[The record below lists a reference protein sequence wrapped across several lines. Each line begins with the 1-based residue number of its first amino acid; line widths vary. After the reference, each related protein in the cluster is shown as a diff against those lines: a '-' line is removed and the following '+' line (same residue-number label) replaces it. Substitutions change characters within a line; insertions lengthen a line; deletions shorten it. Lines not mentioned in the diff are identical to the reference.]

1 MRAVTIYRNATRLG
15 KGGLD
20 LAGSRDY
27 EGRHEFGAVGDHAML
42 RVLAAMLVAA
52 GIHGAAVAQ
61 DISGKAKE
69 AAEALAGQGK
79 LIEALGVLDE
89 AATALWERAPLTMRR
104 ALWVAETPNGFG
116 AYNPRESNVF
126 TAGTSMIAYAEPV
139 GFGWRKSGDLWY
151 TDLIVDL
158 VIKATDGTVLLR
170 KAEFQK
176 LELGS
181 RVRNHEFMAH
191 FTYTFTGI
199 PAGEYVVETTL
210 RDAVSGKSGTFSL
223 PFVIR

>member
-1 MRAVTIYRNATRLG
+1 MFRLF
-15 KGGLD
+15 
-20 LAGSRDY
+20 AG
-27 EGRHEFGAVGDHAML
+27 M
-42 RVLAAMLVAA
+42 LAAACMY
-52 GIHGAAVAQ
+52 GAALAQ

-79 LIEALGVLDE
+79 FIEALAALDE
-89 AATALWERAPLTMRR
+89 AATALWDRAPLTMRR

-116 AYNPRESNVF
+116 AYNPRENNVF

-158 VIKATDGTVLLR
+158 VIKASDGTVLLR
-170 KAEFQK
+170 KPEFQK

-181 RVRNHEFMAH
+181 RVRNREFMAH

-210 RDAVSGKSGTFSL
+210 RDAATGKNGTFSL